1 MASGLPLC
9 FSDLP
14 SSAGRRAQAP
24 SRIALA
30 ARSDL
35 IVALRKIIRK
45 RYSL

>member
-1 MASGLPLC
+1 LSA
-9 FSDLP
+9 
-14 SSAGRRAQAP
+14 SAGGRAQAP

-45 RYSL
+45 RYIL